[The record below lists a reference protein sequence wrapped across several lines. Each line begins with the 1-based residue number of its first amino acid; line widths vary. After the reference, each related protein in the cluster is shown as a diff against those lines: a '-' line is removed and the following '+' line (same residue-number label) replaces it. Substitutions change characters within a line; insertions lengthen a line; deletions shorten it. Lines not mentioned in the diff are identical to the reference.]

1 MITLGAQLQS
11 EQYTAFRQTLAAQLP
26 DLAVQTVNA
35 AGKCAVNGRLTA
47 EQVAT
52 INAIYAEQAA
62 AVMNFDM
69 LAYQSME
76 RRRRQTHNATQ
87 KRRALGMRFHK

>member
-11 EQYTAFRQTLAAQLP
+11 EQFTAFRQGLAAQLP
-26 DLAVQTVNA
+26 DLTVQTVNA
-35 AGKCAVNGRLTA
+35 AGKCVINGRLTA

-52 INAIYAEQAA
+52 ISAIYAEQAA
-62 AVMNFDM
+62 DVMNFDM

-76 RRRRQTHNATQ
+76 RQRRQTHNATQ
-87 KRRALGMRFHK
+87 KRRAMGMRFHR